1 MIFQCPLVLL
11 SLYGWCYNMN
21 SNIFFFNVMKFIYII
36 LPCFVENFRLAVKVV
51 WFSENYSIFH
61 WTLHTS
67 FGFPHQYLVPS
78 EWVCVLSVSGV
89 FGSSRPHW
97 KAVCASLI
105 SLFSL
110 KGASRLAAVTTRTA
124 SPTQYQ
130 QPHDGTTRSGKTQ
143 SNPHTHTVSLLAHSV
158 YTLSHLHT

>member
-1 MIFQCPLVLL
+1 
-11 SLYGWCYNMN
+11 
-21 SNIFFFNVMKFIYII
+21 MKFIYII

-67 FGFPHQYLVPS
+67 FGFPHHYLVPS

-130 QPHDGTTRSGKTQ
+130 QPHDGTTRSGKTH
-143 SNPHTHTVSLLAHSV
+143 SNPHTHTPCPCSHIR
-158 YTLSHLHT
+158 YTHCHTCTHKNCWWRWQQLTWTRWTV